1 MAWQLLQ
8 HYLFCKRASSF
19 IKTMSWLCIL
29 GIAIGVASLIIVV
42 SIMNGFNN
50 SMRDSLLK
58 AEPHLSLWLS
68 PKTNCPPILASSQT
82 PSTQTY
88 EQCSLEKLL
97 KEIKKRSHP
106 WIENIT
112 PFEQQDVIVR
122 TLGGELSGA
131 IAKGIKPMA
140 LGQLLQQ
147 MEHKTWSPHL
157 LSFAKD
163 WPPGE
168 LLMGDILA
176 QNLNLY
182 GGDPITL
189 LPPDLL
195 ILPKGEIPPMKA
207 MVLGGVLST
216 GMESF
221 DRQMI
226 LYNKDYPIS
235 PFIKASS
242 LERGFDI
249 WLKDPD
255 QANKVKNQLHGL
267 GRIQTWEEKNKARLL
282 AIKIEKL
289 AISTLLSLGT
299 LITSFSIVTVLV
311 LLLTQKR
318 ADIGL
323 LMVLGLSRQKTQ
335 LVFMKIGMF
344 LSLMGLGSGAIL
356 GLLVSAFLAL
366 TSFEVLP
373 SDIYYEP
380 SIPAQITANS
390 LFLIFS
396 GSLIISFLAS
406 WLPVRFYIDKNL
418 SANWRRSL

>member
-19 IKTMSWLCIL
+19 IKTMSWICIL

-58 AEPHLSLWLS
+58 AEPHLSLWPS
-68 PKTNCPPILASSQT
+68 PKTNCPPASA
-82 PSTQTY
+82 STQTY

-97 KEIKKRSHP
+97 KEIKKRSLP
-106 WIENIT
+106 WIDNIT

-122 TLGGELSGA
+122 TSGGELSGA
-131 IAKGIKPMA
+131 IAKGITPMA
-140 LGQLLQQ
+140 LGQLLKQ

-157 LSFAKD
+157 LSFSKN
-163 WPPGE
+163 WPSGE
-168 LLMGDILA
+168 LLMGASLA
-176 QNLNLY
+176 QSLNLY
-182 GGDPITL
+182 GGDPITIF
-189 LPPDLL
+189 PPDLL

-216 GMESF
+216 DMESF

-226 LYNKDYPIS
+226 LYNKDHPIS

-255 QANKVKNQLHGL
+255 QASKVKSQLHEL
-267 GRIQTWEEKNKARLL
+267 GSIQTWEEKNKARLL
-282 AIKIEKL
+282 AIKVEKL
-289 AISTLLSLGT
+289 AINTLLSLGT
-299 LITSFSIVTVLV
+299 LIASFSIVTVLV

-323 LMVLGLSRQKTQ
+323 LMALGLSRQKTQ
-335 LVFMKIGMF
+335 LVFMKIGML
-344 LSLMGLGSGAIL
+344 LSLMGLGLRSDYWPSRQCFL
-356 GLLVSAFLAL
+356 G
-366 TSFEVLP
+366 
-373 SDIYYEP
+373 SDI
-380 SIPAQITANS
+380 
-390 LFLIFS
+390 L
-396 GSLIISFLAS
+396 
-406 WLPVRFYIDKNL
+406 
-418 SANWRRSL
+418 